1 MNAVSIAPVQVRATP
16 IVSIAS
22 IAQPQT
28 QIIASS
34 APIAIAANTSQGQQL
49 ALASTQN
56 LNLST
61 QQAGQ
66 ILGTPQIT
74 LATGNFHVIRTNFF
88 SFLSVL
94 IWYFDLFAAP
104 SMGITMNTS
113 QSLAMSA
120 NATQPIISYPVMTHS
135 ILPH

>member
-1 MNAVSIAPVQVRATP
+1 MKSQQQTIFLIGTLIWCILNKQVLNAVSIAPVQVQATP

-28 QIIASS
+28 QILASS
-34 APIAIAANTSQGQQL
+34 APIQIATNTSQGHQTV

-74 LATGNFHVIRTNFF
+74 LATGNFHAQYAQTTHLP
-88 SFLSVL
+88 LS
-94 IWYFDLFAAP
+94 
-104 SMGITMNTS
+104 
-113 QSLAMSA
+113 
-120 NATQPIISYPVMTHS
+120 
-135 ILPH
+135 